1 MVSLGNKFNVQAGNY
16 VGIMRFVDVY
26 TMRTRYI
33 DIDGENWMLD
43 GDGPNGPF
51 NWRQKSDG
59 GELKFVLLA
68 DEVGS
73 IEEMLAHAEAD
84 VVRTDI
90 ALRNADRIASIRSH
104 DSMDAPEAYE
114 EAVFKAEEA
123 WGTNNAARLYL
134 KFLRTAH
141 QGIKGEW

>member
-1 MVSLGNKFNVQAGNY
+1 MSLGDKFNVQAGNY
-16 VGIMRFVDVY
+16 VGIKRFVDIY

-33 DIDGENWMLD
+33 DIDGESWMFD

-51 NWRQKSDG
+51 NWRQKSDN